1 MSGNAPLELCGMDR
15 DDRERS
21 VTDLVGAADR
31 LESLADTADLM
42 GDDDA
47 AIRFGR
53 AASVLRLRAMALLDE
68 R

>member
-1 MSGNAPLELCGMDR
+1 MDR

-21 VTDLVGAADR
+21 VTDLVAAADR